1 MRHNRH
7 GLILLSLGLLWS
19 ASTTVADAQS
29 VEHQVVVSVVDSD
42 GVPVGDLT
50 ASDVVVTED
59 GARREVLSVRRDTEP
74 KQIALLV
81 DTSQAV
87 GPAARNFQEAALAF
101 VESMVEGNEISI
113 ISFGGPPRI
122 LVEATDDLAQ
132 LRDGVSNIVA
142 YPDSASY
149 LLDAVTETVEGF
161 QRRSTPRPV
170 IVVLGTLGVDFSDAE
185 DRRTLESL
193 KETGV
198 AMHPIVVAQTQI
210 AQFNTG
216 PIARGRGIEQRSD
229 RDRLSQEQFTP
240 EPASGDTLQRD
251 RFLNQGPAQTG
262 GRRRDLLTATSL
274 ERAVNDLSA
283 QLRSQYLVVY
293 SRPGILIP
301 PEEIR
306 VAVNRDGLDARG
318 TPVSVESDQ

>member
-7 GLILLSLGLLWS
+7 GLILLGLGLLWS

-29 VEHQVVVSVVDSD
+29 VEQQVVVGVVDSQ
-42 GVPVGDLT
+42 GAPVVDVT
-50 ASDVVVTED
+50 TSDVVVTED

-81 DTSQAV
+81 DTSQAA
-87 GPAARNFQEAALAF
+87 GPAARHFKEAALAF

-122 LVEATDDLAQ
+122 LVEATNDIGQ
-132 LRDGVSNIVA
+132 LRDGIGKIVA
-142 YPDSASY
+142 YPDSAGY

-161 QRRSTPRPV
+161 QRRLTPRPV
-170 IVVLGTLGVDFSDAE
+170 IVVLGTLGVDYSNAE
-185 DRRTLESL
+185 DRGTLESL
-193 KETGV
+193 KEAGV
-198 AMHPIVVAQTQI
+198 AIHPIVVAQTQT

-216 PIARGRGIEQRSD
+216 AIAQGRGIEQLSD
-229 RDRLSQEQFTP
+229 RDRFSQELFTP
-240 EPASGDTLQRD
+240 EPVPGDTLQRD
-251 RFLNQGPAQTG
+251 RFLHQSPTQTG
-262 GRRRDLLTATSL
+262 GRRRDVLTTASL
-274 ERAVNDLSA
+274 TRAVNDLAA

-293 SRPGILIP
+293 SRPGSLIP
-301 PEEIR
+301 PEEIK
-306 VAVNRDGLDARG
+306 VVVNRDGLDARG